1 MGLQEKERIRLV
13 ADLRLLFP
21 ELLLVLGL
29 IEGLHP
35 PPELSA
41 RIGAVR
47 SQIEALV
54 ERARALEEATD
65 CMPAAAKG
73 RQNKRGS

>member
-21 ELLLVLGL
+21 ELLLVLGS

-41 RIGAVR
+41 RVGAVR
-47 SQIEALV
+47 AQLVALV
-54 ERARALEEATD
+54 ERARAVDEAAD

-73 RQNKRGS
+73 RRNEQGS